1 MKDGR
6 THFTRR
12 AFCTIAGGGVVSLAL
27 NTACRRRSWSN
38 LPNDGR
44 LTARPHEIGKSS
56 VSGQVKLELESRRD
70 AILQVPR
77 SETQSTFPLLVLLH
91 GAGQSADDMFW
102 YLGSAHEE
110 AGVAVLAPNSRER
123 TWDALFDGF
132 GPDVE
137 FLNRA
142 LERVF
147 ETVAVDATRIALGG
161 FSDGA
166 TYAISLGL
174 INGDLFNH
182 VVGFSPGFVVNGTP
196 KGKPRFFI
204 SHGTRDHIL
213 PIDRCGRRIAT
224 DLKARGYDV
233 TFREFDGD
241 HEIPAD
247 VAREGLRW
255 WCDTDVTG
263 QSTTF
268 RLPPQEKRL

>member
-1 MKDGR
+1 MKDSHGR
-6 THFTRR
+6 LNRR
-12 AFCTIAGGGVVSLAL
+12 TFCTIAGGAVVPLAL
-27 NTACRRRSWSN
+27 STACRRGWSN

-44 LTARPHEIGKSS
+44 LTARPHHTGESL
-56 VSGQVKLELESRRD
+56 VSGQVKLGLESERD
-70 AILQVPR
+70 AILHVPR
-77 SETQSTFPLLVLLH
+77 SATKPPFPLLLLLH

-123 TWDALFDGF
+123 TWDALNNLSGGF
-132 GPDVE
+132 GPDVGL
-137 FLNRA
+137 LNRA

-147 ETVAVDATRIALGG
+147 ETVAVDATRIAVGG

-182 VVGFSPGFVVNGTP
+182 VVGFSPGFVVDGAP
-196 KGKPRFFI
+196 QGKPRFFI

-213 PIDRCGRRIAT
+213 PINRCGRRIAT
-224 DLKARGYDV
+224 DLEAHGYDV

-247 VAREGLRW
+247 VAREALRW
-255 WCDTDVTG
+255 L
-263 QSTTF
+263 TTKAA
-268 RLPPQEKRL
+268 L

>member
-1 MKDGR
+1 MKDSHARVSRR
-6 THFTRR
+6 T
-12 AFCTIAGGGVVSLAL
+12 FCTIASGAVVSLGL
-27 NTACRRRSWSN
+27 STGCRRRSWSN

-44 LTARPHEIGKSS
+44 LTARPHPTGQSS
-56 VSGQVKLELESRRD
+56 VSGQVKLGLENGRD
-70 AILQVPR
+70 AILHVPR
-77 SETQSTFPLLVLLH
+77 SNTQSTFPLLVLLH

-123 TWDALFDGF
+123 TWDALGNSLGGFGGF

-147 ETVAVDATRIALGG
+147 EEAAVDATRIAVGG

-182 VVGFSPGFVVNGTP
+182 VVGFSPGFVVDGAP
-196 KGKPRFFI
+196 QGKPRFFI

-224 DLKARGYDV
+224 DLKRRGYEV

-255 WCDTDVTG
+255 L
-263 QSTTF
+263 TTTVAV
-268 RLPPQEKRL
+268 